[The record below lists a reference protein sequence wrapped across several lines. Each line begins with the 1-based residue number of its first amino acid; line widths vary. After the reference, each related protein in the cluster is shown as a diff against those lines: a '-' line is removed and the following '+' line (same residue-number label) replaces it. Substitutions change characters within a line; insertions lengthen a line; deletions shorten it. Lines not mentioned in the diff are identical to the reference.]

1 MLGFSIFLTGVSR
14 PKATISVT
22 FGGECC
28 AKVLAVIE
36 NNGYNWPMKF
46 NWTQVNKPDG
56 VSHEDW
62 ASWKWQ
68 IKHSLKSQS
77 DFETVFQLTEDEFNA
92 FSGNDKI
99 FKVRVSPYYAAVASH
114 SGLVEDPVRQ
124 IILPKTQ
131 ELLEGEQS
139 MLDPLGE
146 NDNRPQKRII
156 HRYSDRCLF
165 LVTDFCN
172 VYCRYCT
179 RKHFTGQ
186 EQVFPKASEY
196 EEALE
201 YIKNTKSLREVI
213 LSGGDPLT
221 LSDAK
226 LEKVLSDLREI
237 SHIEIIRIGSRMP
250 VVNPFRV
257 TPELVSILKKHKPVY
272 LMTHFNHPQ
281 EITEEAAKS
290 LELLVDNGVPV
301 YNQMVLLNGI
311 NNDAAIV
318 QALSRRL
325 LYLRVRPYYMFQC
338 DPSEGTDHLR
348 TSIEDSLQIQKELWG
363 HMSGL
368 AMPNL
373 SLDIPDGGGKVGLT
387 PNFTTSKSDKEWH
400 FKGWDNKE
408 GVYKN
413 PLKVI
418 KPNVS
423 QQYKDEWQE
432 IKSSCSLSPLK

>member
-1 MLGFSIFLTGVSR
+1 
-14 PKATISVT
+14 
-22 FGGECC
+22 
-28 AKVLAVIE
+28 
-36 NNGYNWPMKF
+36 MKF
-46 NWTQVNKPDG
+46 NWRQINKPKV
-56 VSHEDW
+56 VSQEDW
-62 ASWKWQ
+62 TSWKWQ
-68 IKHSLKSQS
+68 VKHSLKVKS
-77 DFETVFQLTEDEFNA
+77 DFEKVFSLTENEAKA

-99 FKVRVSPYYAAVASH
+99 FKVRVSPYYAAVASA
-114 SGLVEDPVRQ
+114 SGSVKDPVRQ

-131 ELLEGEQS
+131 ELFEGQQS

-146 NDNRPQKRII
+146 NANRPQKRII

-196 EEALE
+196 EEALS
-201 YIKNTKSLREVI
+201 YIKKTKSLREVI

-221 LSDAK
+221 LSDSK
-226 LEKVLSDLREI
+226 LEKVLSDLRQIE
-237 SHIEIIRIGSRMP
+237 HIEIIRIGSRMP
-250 VVNPFRV
+250 VVNPFRI
-257 TPELVSILKKHKPVY
+257 TAELVGLLKKYKPVY
-272 LMTHFNHPQ
+272 LMTHFNHPD
-281 EITEEAAKS
+281 EITIEAAKC

-311 NNDAAIV
+311 NNNAAIV

-348 TSIEDSLQIQKELWG
+348 TSIQDSLAIQKELWG

-373 SLDIPDGGGKVGLT
+373 SLDIPGGGGKAGLT
-387 PNFTTSKSDKEWH
+387 PNFITSQSDKEWH

-413 PLKVI
+413 PLNIV
-418 KPNVS
+418 KPEVS
-423 QQYKDEWQE
+423 QAYKSEWEE
-432 IKSSCSLSPLK
+432 IKSTKPQGEHI